1 MPDNIHSLERPLK
14 ALANRRR
21 LAILGYLKRRPEAT
35 VGEISGAIKLSFKS
49 TSKHLAI
56 LAAADMVERDQR
68 SLHEQNYRNNRRDN
82 TYGVCRLVLFRKKE
96 GCDAGDDRGGTYEY
110 VMVRQAHQIII

>member
-68 SLHEQNYRNNRRDN
+68 SLQMY
-82 TYGVCRLVLFRKKE
+82 YRLVSTKSQPP
-96 GCDAGDDRGGTYEY
+96 AT
-110 VMVRQAHQIII
+110 QAIIHLL